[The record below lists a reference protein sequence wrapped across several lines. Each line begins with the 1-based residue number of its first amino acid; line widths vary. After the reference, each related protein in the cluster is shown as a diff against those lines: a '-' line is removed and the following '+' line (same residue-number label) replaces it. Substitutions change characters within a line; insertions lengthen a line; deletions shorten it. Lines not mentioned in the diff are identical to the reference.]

1 MPGPLYRDLS
11 LPADARKVD
20 LDTPGDVE
28 VWFVEDSASGEPQ
41 AYVRPA
47 DSSMLYG
54 LYGPG
59 WTRQQLINLLEHPAA
74 AQRGQG

>member
-1 MPGPLYRDLS
+1 
-11 LPADARKVD
+11 
-20 LDTPGDVE
+20 
-28 VWFVEDSASGEPQ
+28 
-41 AYVRPA
+41 
-47 DSSMLYG
+47 MLYG